1 MRTDL
6 THLHVDMP
14 HHDSRWW
21 LGHTVLALVLLA
33 VLLYAAAVLLV
44 LAGSMLL

>member
-6 THLHVDMP
+6 AHLHVDMP

-21 LGHTVLALVLLA
+21 VAHTALAVVLLA
-33 VLLYAAAVLLV
+33 VVVYAAAVLLV
-44 LAGSMLL
+44 LAGTMLL